1 MALVSITRLRVRSW
15 RYLPAF
21 FIQTLRIARQA
32 AKADGSLAVRLLRNS
47 GNSFW
52 TGTTWS
58 SEAAMKAFMLAPPHG
73 PTMRKLLD
81 WCDEASL
88 VHWTQEGDA
97 LPSWQEAHRRL
108 QQEGR
113 PSKVRHPSS
122 AHSSHTFPVPTGVG
136 ELRLK

>member
-1 MALVSITRLRVRSW
+1 MPVVSITRLRVRSW

-32 AKADGSLAVRLLRNS
+32 ARAEGSLAVKLLRNS
-47 GNSFW
+47 RNTFW
-52 TGTTWS
+52 TCTTWS

-73 PTMRKLLD
+73 STMRKLLD
-81 WCDEASL
+81 WCDEAAL
-88 VHWTQEGDA
+88 VHWTQDEHA
-97 LPSWQEAHRRL
+97 LPSWKEAHKRL
-108 QQEGR
+108 QREGR

-122 AHSSHTFPVPTGVG
+122 AHSSHAFPVPTGLG

>member
-1 MALVSITRLRVRSW
+1 MPLVSITRLRVRSW

-32 AKADGSLAVRLLRNS
+32 ARADGNLTVRLLRNS
-47 GNSFW
+47 GNTFW

-58 SEAAMKAFMLAPPHG
+58 SEAAMKAFMLAPPHS

-81 WCDEASL
+81 WCDEAAL
-88 VHWTQEGDA
+88 VHWTQEGRE

-108 QQEGR
+108 QRDGR

-122 AHSSHTFPVPTGVG
+122 AHSSHSFPAPTDFG